1 MRVRCVELPIGCARR
16 SSRITQLYGFR
27 VSARLSAPS
36 IGRLRSAVASHG
48 HLARGSLWQLLAK
61 GVIAVAG
68 FTFWTVAARLYPQ
81 QDVGRGMGLY
91 TCVTVLIFLTGAG
104 LPLAVSRYA
113 ISDDR
118 ESGTLFTWAVLAT
131 SIGSLLGAVA
141 TVVFARS
148 FLLTK
153 MSWLG
158 WLPTVLI
165 IFTFVNGIS
174 VGALQ
179 EIRLIARRRPELVFF
194 RAVAIGL
201 VPIPVLWLVRGTSEP
216 GVWIAGSLCGAT
228 AMVVLA
234 AMVLWRRELGPYGIG
249 PKPERSQAAVRF
261 SLVSMGTQ
269 LVMFAPLFLLPF
281 AVLTQTTGSEYA
293 VFYFAWNVLSVVL
306 LIPTTV
312 SGVLLIEGGRSR
324 SSVDDQTSVAML
336 ASIAVTSIALVCVL
350 PVGWVMSLLLGPEY
364 RDIVV
369 LIPLLVLSG
378 IPWSVSYVLI
388 SHSRIHEHTRVTW
401 IISAVF
407 FVGSL
412 GTLIPLMALWGTI
425 GAALAWFI
433 GNTAAAVVAVI
444 FTAWDRQISVGSVR
458 SALSRFGGAGDAV
471 SVPPDPIVSAPLG
484 QIEPSEVLGQ

>member
-1 MRVRCVELPIGCARR
+1 
-16 SSRITQLYGFR
+16 
-27 VSARLSAPS
+27 
-36 IGRLRSAVASHG
+36 
-48 HLARGSLWQLLAK
+48 
-61 GVIAVAG
+61 
-68 FTFWTVAARLYPQ
+68 
-81 QDVGRGMGLY
+81 MGLY

-131 SIGSLLGAVA
+131 SVGSMLGAIA

-158 WLPTVLI
+158 WVPTVLI
-165 IFTFVNGIS
+165 IFVFVNGIS

-194 RAVAIGL
+194 RAMAIGL
-201 VPIPVLWLVRGTSEP
+201 VPLPILWLVRGTAEP

-228 AMVVLA
+228 AAVVLL
-234 AMVLWRRELGPYGIG
+234 AMVLWRRELGPYATG
-249 PKPERSQAAVRF
+249 PRPERSQAAVRF
-261 SLVSMGTQ
+261 TLISMGTQ

-293 VFYFAWNVLSVVL
+293 VFYFAWNVLSV
-306 LIPTTV
+306 
-312 SGVLLIEGGRSR
+312 LLIEGGRGR
-324 SSVDDQTSVAML
+324 SSVDQQTSVAML
-336 ASIAVTSIALVCVL
+336 ASIGFSCIALVCLL
-350 PVGWVMSLLLGPEY
+350 PVGWVMALILGPEY

-407 FVGSL
+407 FAGSL
-412 GTLIPLMALWGTI
+412 GTLLPLMALWGTN
-425 GAALAWFI
+425 GAALAWLI
-433 GNTAAAVVAVI
+433 GNSAAAVVAVV
-444 FTAWDRQISVGSVR
+444 FTAWDRRLSFGNLR
-458 SALSRFGGAGDAV
+458 SAVLGFSGGGAG
-471 SVPPDPIVSAPLG
+471 SDPIVVLDGVASAPVG
-484 QIEPSEVLGQ
+484 QIETSEVLGN

>member
-1 MRVRCVELPIGCARR
+1 M
-16 SSRITQLYGFR
+16 
-27 VSARLSAPS
+27 
-36 IGRLRSAVASHG
+36 
-48 HLARGSLWQLLAK
+48 AK

-113 ISDDR
+113 IGDDR

-131 SIGSLLGAVA
+131 SLGSLIGAIA

-153 MSWLG
+153 MDWLG
-158 WLPTVLI
+158 WVPTVVIL
-165 IFTFVNGIS
+165 FVFVNGIS

-179 EIRLIARRRPELVFF
+179 EIRLIARRRPELVFV
-194 RAVAIGL
+194 RALAIGV
-201 VPIPVLWLVRGTSEP
+201 VPLPVLWLVRGTAEP

-228 AMVVLA
+228 ALVVTG
-234 AMVLWRRELGPYGIG
+234 AMVLWRRELGPYGTS
-249 PKPERSQAAVRF
+249 PKPERSGAAVRF

-281 AVLTQTTGSEYA
+281 VVLTQTTGSEYA

-312 SGVLLIEGGRSR
+312 AGVLLIEGGRSR
-324 SSVDDQTSVAML
+324 SSVDQETSVAL
-336 ASIAVTSIALVCVL
+336 LGSVGATIVALVCLL
-350 PVGWVMSLLLGPEY
+350 PVGWVMAMLLGPEY

-407 FVGSL
+407 FAASLGSL
-412 GTLIPLMALWGTI
+412 LPLMALWGI
-425 GAALAWFI
+425 NGAALAWLI
-433 GNTAAAVVAVI
+433 GNTAAAIAAVL
-444 FTAWDRQISVGSVR
+444 FTSWERQLSIASVR
-458 SALSRFGGAGDAV
+458 SALAGLGGRPGDTV
-471 SVPPDPIVSAPLG
+471 SVALSDGLVSAPVSQIDAGEILG
-484 QIEPSEVLGQ
+484 QQDLRQ

>member
-1 MRVRCVELPIGCARR
+1 MM
-16 SSRITQLYGFR
+16 SN
-27 VSARLSAPS
+27 
-36 IGRLRSAVASHG
+36 HG
-48 HLARGSLWQLLAK
+48 HLARGSLWQLMAK
-61 GVIAVAG
+61 GVIALAG

-113 ISDDR
+113 ISEDR
-118 ESGTLFTWAVLAT
+118 ESGTLFSWAVLAT
-131 SIGSLLGAVA
+131 TLGSLIGAIC

-158 WLPTVLI
+158 WVPTVLI
-165 IFTFVNGIS
+165 LFVFVNGIS

-201 VPIPVLWLVRGTSEP
+201 VPLPVLWLVRGTSEP

-228 AMVVLA
+228 ALVVSL

-249 PKPERSQAAVRF
+249 PKPERSAAAIRF
-261 SLVSMGTQ
+261 SLISMGTQ

-281 AVLTQTTGSEYA
+281 AVLTRTTGSEYA

-324 SSVDDQTSVAML
+324 SSVDQQTSVALL
-336 ASIAVTSIALVCVL
+336 ASIAFTVVALICVV
-350 PVGWVMSLLLGPEY
+350 PVGWVMALLLGPEY
-364 RDIVV
+364 RDIIV
-369 LIPLLVLSG
+369 LIPMLVLSG

-407 FVGSL
+407 FAGSL
-412 GTLIPLMALWGTI
+412 GTLFPLMTLWGTT
-425 GAALAWFI
+425 GAALAWLI
-433 GNTAAAVVAVI
+433 GNTAAAIVAFL
-444 FTAWDRQISVGSVR
+444 FTSWDRQVSISTLR
-458 SALSRFGGAGDAV
+458 STVSRFAGGGAPVAAV
-471 SVPPDPIVSAPLG
+471 VSDGLVSAPVS
-484 QIEPSEVLGQ
+484 QIETSEVLGQ